1 MRYAYLYWGLIL
13 FFIITANAQE
23 PERAALFHSGEFGS
37 FFREYRVPD
46 GTLFAVTKSTPEQL
60 RQQIQSGSIR
70 LVLTTVPPV
79 PNAAVKV
86 EKFAFKAPILAV
98 HPTNRLRNISLE
110 DARAILE
117 QNTGSWRSLGGP
129 LARIHLY
136 LKAGTEL
143 PRAVMTTAHP
153 RRRDMPKTIYDLP
166 PLGNQPEKQEKKIRQ
181 PKYNQPLKLLTDSD
195 SKSFSL
201 LCTDPQGMACFDIT
215 RYDEDRVPLLA
226 ISNIPPTLDNFR
238 AGSYP
243 LLTTCYLIS
252 PKNPTPAET
261 ALLRYLKS
269 SRFAFQLYQA
279 GWLPFFQPTEK
290 THRNIHK

>member
-1 MRYAYLYWGLIL
+1 MKSVVLLFFLLIL
-13 FFIITANAQE
+13 NLYAQE

-70 LVLTTVPPV
+70 LVLTTVPPI

-98 HPTNRLRNISLE
+98 HPANRLRNISLE

-201 LCTDPQGMACFDIT
+201 LCTDPQGMACFD
-215 RYDEDRVPLLA
+215 
-226 ISNIPPTLDNFR
+226 SNIPPTLDNFR

-279 GWLPFFQPTEK
+279 GWLPFFQSTEK